1 MASYFHIHNAKATW
15 LLYFCLFIARKKYMA
30 SNERKMG

>member
-1 MASYFHIHNAKATW
+1 MAPYFHIHNAKVAW
-15 LLYFCLFIARKKYMA
+15 LLYFLSFISRKKYMA